1 MKGLTR
7 PDVTVEEVRTYVRAA
22 CEAQDLRLD
31 DAALDRVAEV
41 FARNARMA
49 ALVTAFDLPEDRD
62 PAALLRL
69 D

>member
-1 MKGLTR
+1 MRGLCR
-7 PDVTVEEVRTYVRAA
+7 PDVAVEEVRTYVRAA
-22 CEAQDLRLD
+22 CEAQDLPLD
-31 DAALDRVAEV
+31 DAALERVAEV

-49 ALVTAFDLPEDRD
+49 SLVTAFELPEERD